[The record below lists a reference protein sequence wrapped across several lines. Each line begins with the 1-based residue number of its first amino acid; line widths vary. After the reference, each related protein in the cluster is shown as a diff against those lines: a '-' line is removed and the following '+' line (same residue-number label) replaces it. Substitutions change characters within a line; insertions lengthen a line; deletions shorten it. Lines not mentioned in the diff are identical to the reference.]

1 MTLTRAIEGLDF
13 KCPHLGF
20 ETWRLVQHFYNS
32 LTQMNRN
39 MIESMNGGSFL
50 SLTDRLSQLRDEDFM
65 KLVKT

>member
-1 MTLTRAIEGLDF
+1 
-13 KCPHLGF
+13 
-20 ETWRLVQHFYNS
+20 
-32 LTQMNRN
+32 MNRN